1 MFGGLIGPVVGGF
14 NAESDKIRAE
24 NTDKANRDQDR
35 DRQIAE
41 TLVNNEDLPDEVR
54 HAALTH
60 LLVGTKDGKQGGL
73 AKWYGQ
79 QEAHPLFPIAQ
90 MLMGS
95 GNKFTSAAERGA
107 KAQVGAKN
115 DEANDLD
122 KRLSGMGATP
132 QQRIDA
138 QTPGAPPRVFAP
150 QPHTVAY
157 QDEAGTQQTAGVNYD
172 PNTGKYTWATGP
184 KAGQPFEY
192 QIKRF
197 LTATGSMNPNVT
209 YHNVSGEDPF
219 LFQLMKR
226 KPASGIWSVPSNIP
240 HEMLTEG
247 DVREAPTPPPA
258 AVIQGTGGPS
268 IVDRSGGS
276 KPVTGP
282 AGGPPAVP
290 PEQGANI
297 HEQALKRVET
307 RANDQ
312 GIKSLPRQR
321 TDPNWMK
328 IADQAAQEEGYKS
341 YADLK
346 QQQAEAGKAV
356 TGRVAQPPPKTN
368 TGDDFESRINRRLA
382 RTSSAQPPPK

>member
-1 MFGGLIGPVVGGF
+1 MFGGLIGPLVGGF
-14 NAESDKIRAE
+14 NTESDKIRTE

-60 LLVGTKDGKQGGL
+60 LLTTTPGKPGGL
-73 AKWYGQ
+73 AQWYGK

-95 GNKFTSAAERGA
+95 GNKFTSSAERGA
-107 KAQVGAKN
+107 KAQVQAKGE
-115 DEANDLD
+115 EADALTE
-122 KRLSGMGATP
+122 RLKGLGATP
-132 QQRIDA
+132 QQIIDA

-157 QDEAGTQQTAGVNYD
+157 KDEAGTQQTAGVNYD
-172 PNTGKYTWATGP
+172 PNTAKYTWSTGP

-192 QIKRF
+192 QIQRF

-209 YHNVSGEDPF
+209 FHNVSGEDPF

-226 KPASGIWSVPSNIP
+226 KPQSGIWSVPSNIP

-258 AVIQGTGGPS
+258 AVIQGTGGAS

-282 AGGPPAVP
+282 GGAPPALP
-290 PEQGANI
+290 AEQGVTT
-297 HEQALKRVET
+297 HEQALKRVEA

-321 TDPNWMK
+321 TDPQWIK
-328 IADQAAQEEGYKS
+328 IADATAQEEGYKD

-346 QQQAEAGKAV
+346 AKLAAAGATV
-356 TGRVAQPPPKTN
+356 TGRVAQPPPKAGQSGLDVN
-368 TGDDFESRINRRLA
+368 KILQRMQQNRGA
-382 RTSSAQPPPK
+382 APPAK